1 MWRRLLLGI
10 LLIIVDNQ
18 LSDSERI
25 ISSKDYLSQ
34 FQRSPSRNA
43 GNVKYLRLIVAML
56 DQSQAYE
63 RFLISLRNIS
73 SIKVNIFW
81 GNICKERLILAL
93 RPTLVV

>member
-1 MWRRLLLGI
+1 M
-10 LLIIVDNQ
+10 IIVDNQ

-25 ISSKDYLSQ
+25 ISSTDYLSQ

-63 RFLISLRNIS
+63 RFLISLRKYFFYQSKYFLVKYLYRKTNIGS
-73 SIKVNIFW
+73 PLSPP
-81 GNICKERLILAL
+81 
-93 RPTLVV
+93 PTLVV